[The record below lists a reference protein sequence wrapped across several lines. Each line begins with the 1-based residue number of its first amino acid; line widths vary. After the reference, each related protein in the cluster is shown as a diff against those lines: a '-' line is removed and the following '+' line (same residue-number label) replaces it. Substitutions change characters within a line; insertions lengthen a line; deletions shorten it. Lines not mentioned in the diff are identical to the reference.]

1 LGPFTGLLQKKW
13 IRILLVV
20 ILVVILVVETT
31 ILAIIMVNWSLG
43 NQNFPKFSFNP
54 PIAANCATLTSHQ
67 VSRNNDNR
75 TVLFD
80 CSTPTKTVAAFR
92 VFAPLTPGYSPE
104 GGKPDLA
111 KPIFRLP
118 AGYLNLS
125 LTADSD
131 SYRLTCVPP
140 GAGLVSGKSMYI
152 GEEDY
157 AGVYDYCAVI
167 SNAVS
172 QVESFS
178 IQWVEGTP
186 PPPLPSFTVSASSYH
201 LTILAGQTG
210 SCTLTITS
218 YHGFNGTLGFTTEV
232 QPFVPEN
239 VTGLPSVTI
248 QPSSIF
254 LPPNGVVR
262 VDVTVFTSSNTTTTT
277 GYLAWVLTVRGG
289 QKGGGVM
296 LDISVT

>member
-1 LGPFTGLLQKKW
+1 
-13 IRILLVV
+13 V

-67 VSRNNDNR
+67 VSKNNDNR

-80 CSTPTKTVAAFR
+80 CSTLTTTVAAFR
-92 VFAPLTPGYSPE
+92 VFAPLTLRYYPE

-111 KPIFRLP
+111 KPVFRLP

-125 LTADSD
+125 LTSD
-131 SYRLTCVPP
+131 GDYGLTCLLP
-140 GAGLVSGKSMYI
+140 GAVLVSGRSMYI
-152 GEEDY
+152 GESNY

-167 SNAVS
+167 SNVVS

-186 PPPLPSFTVSASSYH
+186 PPPSPSYAVSASSYH
-201 LTILAGQTG
+201 LTIPAGQTG

-218 YHGFNGTLGFTTEV
+218 YNGFNGTLAFTSEV
-232 QPFVPEN
+232 HPFVPMN
-239 VTGLPSVTI
+239 VTGLPFVTL
-248 QPSSIF
+248 QQSSIF
-254 LPPNGVVR
+254 LPANGVVR
-262 VDVTVFTSSNTTTTT
+262 VEATIFTSSNTTTAT
-277 GYLAWVLTVRGG
+277 GYLAWVWAQSGG
-289 QKGGGVM
+289 GKNGVM